1 MFDLFAPIFEGV
13 ALSIHR
19 YLSGKGNGEIEGT
32 KYVKIERRYIKIMR
46 RHAKNDCTGI
56 KSILTLYQ
64 TLAEKW
70 CNLSSGGASLAA
82 DNVKSE
88 DSPPSLL
95 QDMPTKI
102 ADFNNKY
109 NQVVAMLSCLK
120 HSFKSVEKSAQYDYI
135 LETEGYSKGILTTN
149 VQALIYYEPCT

>member
-88 DSPPSLL
+88 ESDVGAVQL
-95 QDMPTKI
+95 
-102 ADFNNKY
+102 
-109 NQVVAMLSCLK
+109 
-120 HSFKSVEKSAQYDYI
+120 YDYI